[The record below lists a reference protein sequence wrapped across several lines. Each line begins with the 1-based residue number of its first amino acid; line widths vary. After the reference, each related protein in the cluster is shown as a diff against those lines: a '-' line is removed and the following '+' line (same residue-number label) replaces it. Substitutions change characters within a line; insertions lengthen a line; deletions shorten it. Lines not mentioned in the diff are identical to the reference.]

1 LVCAIDGDVEAERDV
16 GKADVKRIALMM
28 RIKVVVFMVLFLRI
42 Y

>member
-16 GKADVKRIALMM
+16 EKADVKRIALMM
-28 RIKVVVFMVLFLRI
+28 RIKVVFFMIIFLRV